1 MTAWIATQVW
11 SLYHLAEI
19 GRETGPEEHPKQ
31 GRNTRNKAGTKEIS
45 KPEVPSEARMK
56 AAAMRAV
63 ILLAVPLVLAGC
75 SQKPSAGDRQKR
87 YDELC
92 VAVER
97 AEAKQAD
104 LQRQAAS
111 YGRPKTDAE
120 YNEWHADEQKQGQL
134 VLRLRKERDEAQAA
148 LDAP

>member
-1 MTAWIATQVW
+1 MKVA
-11 SLYHLAEI
+11 
-19 GRETGPEEHPKQ
+19 
-31 GRNTRNKAGTKEIS
+31 
-45 KPEVPSEARMK
+45 AR
-56 AAAMRAV
+56 RAV
-63 ILLAVPLVLAGC
+63 ILLSVLLVLAGC

-104 LQRQAAS
+104 LLRQAAS
-111 YGRPKTDAE
+111 YGRSKTDAE
-120 YNEWHADEQKQGQL
+120 YNEWHAEEQKQGQL
-134 VLRLRKERDEAQAA
+134 VLRLRKERDEAKAA